1 MGAMV
6 SACVWQYADIRYGFL
21 DQELGFDNLHALA
34 AQGRHKTVRK
44 LLRHGMDPNARRME
58 GALGADDDERG
69 DSPMICA
76 TRGDLGNKDQQR
88 HVNTLEVLLHFGAK
102 VNQPNLLNQTPL
114 YVACERNLLR
124 VATWLLQHGADVNIN
139 CKNQNETLAIMLL
152 EKGAVVIRPPTT
164 FSHIKVALLC
174 FAFSFDRSA
183 YRRLKKKFPELS
195 DELDN
200 DEASAND
207 KQAAKLHSSLQ
218 QFVDREAERRE
229 GLLKAAHEAQRL
241 EDQRIYREQLAKEGS
256 KRKARRRRKRLE
268 AQQRRNLPP
277 VNAASD
283 IDRDEEYLRN
293 GDKNTSMPGRVSEHH
308 QEELSKFL
316 KFFRSRLKTHLEN
329 VEADFED
336 TRSDRLSSEEV
347 YSQKD
352 IQEAIT
358 SLCFAVKAN
367 IRSELQDTINMMA
380 LLLRQIFIEAED
392 SNLALDLDIA
402 MVEDKELLER
412 VEQLSVS
419 EWTSGD
425 SSSAAQIG
433 AMPKSKAKVQV
444 DAEAK
449 DKLEKQLQHEQ
460 EQHEEE
466 IRAAKLTSKREQ
478 EALEAAHAKE
488 LRKLQRK
495 LEQANDRVEEL
506 EKQVEDGRQHVAQTA
521 QFQSMKR
528 MVTTKNQQLQ
538 DLRRRLQRYEPDYA
552 EDDGET
558 KDADDD

>member
-139 CKNQNETLAIMLL
+139 CKTGVSPLMCAYQNQNETLATMLL

-164 FSHIKVALLC
+164 FSHI
-174 FAFSFDRSA
+174 
-183 YRRLKKKFPELS
+183 KFPELS

-277 VNAASD
+277 VKALDAASD
-283 IDRDEEYLRN
+283 IDRDEEYLRSN
-293 GDKNTSMPGRVSEHH
+293 SAPSQDGLLLWEKKAMNPRAPSRRPQWVARQIHCTQQSQNHRTESEHDFMCQCTKLYESIE
-308 QEELSKFL
+308 QE
-316 KFFRSRLKTHLEN
+316 RSRRRAK
-329 VEADFED
+329 
-336 TRSDRLSSEEV
+336 S
-347 YSQKD
+347 
-352 IQEAIT
+352 IT
-358 SLCFAVKAN
+358 
-367 IRSELQDTINMMA
+367 T
-380 LLLRQIFIEAED
+380 
-392 SNLALDLDIA
+392 
-402 MVEDKELLER
+402 
-412 VEQLSVS
+412 
-419 EWTSGD
+419 
-425 SSSAAQIG
+425 
-433 AMPKSKAKVQV
+433 
-444 DAEAK
+444 
-449 DKLEKQLQHEQ
+449 
-460 EQHEEE
+460 
-466 IRAAKLTSKREQ
+466 
-478 EALEAAHAKE
+478 
-488 LRKLQRK
+488 
-495 LEQANDRVEEL
+495 
-506 EKQVEDGRQHVAQTA
+506 VA
-521 QFQSMKR
+521 
-528 MVTTKNQQLQ
+528 TK
-538 DLRRRLQRYEPDYA
+538 
-552 EDDGET
+552 
-558 KDADDD
+558 